1 MFSLSSAKNTWWA
14 TLNLIFRWPS
24 CSLQPDFKWIHQVVA
39 LKHNIAFKVDSVF
52 DASSSSAAFHCRRYP
67 RKSHVKSFVQAA
79 QPSRWLHHSIWFCS
93 FAVDLLVE
101 EVMWGFWNW
110 SERTF
115 NTAVFMI
122 SLKKQIA
129 EAFEIEGWQRR
140 SVFFCLDRLAQIF
153 MLSAGCIR
161 WSADFSPWTFEKIDA
176 HRGFERNA
184 SANIGRSA
192 VSSGTD
198 SRVLLGMSCNNFADP
213 PALLLAPLGTM
224 EASQLLEELPWSLV

>member
-1 MFSLSSAKNTWWA
+1 
-14 TLNLIFRWPS
+14 
-24 CSLQPDFKWIHQVVA
+24 
-39 LKHNIAFKVDSVF
+39 
-52 DASSSSAAFHCRRYP
+52 
-67 RKSHVKSFVQAA
+67 
-79 QPSRWLHHSIWFCS
+79 
-93 FAVDLLVE
+93 
-101 EVMWGFWNW
+101 
-110 SERTF
+110 
-115 NTAVFMI
+115 MI